1 MKKLLL
7 LFLFFPVAS
16 YADIQH
22 SITSS
27 VKLESLSAATS
38 ADKIGSSYSI
48 SGNNITT
55 TDSNSAA
62 TVGGFG
68 SVTSGVPAIVDTD
81 FTITTSGSAVSLTES
96 LVVGDSIQSATTV
109 TGGVVPALPSLGV
122 TVTGSGGVSGG
133 TITSL
138 SSGVH
143 TCAGTM
149 GAGSSCTAQ
158 TIVESVVD

>member
-62 TVGGFG
+62 TIGGFG
-68 SVTSGVPAIVDTD
+68 SVTSGTPAISFPSSVVQASSGEA
-81 FTITTSGSAVSLTES
+81 FSFSTSYLEGDATAGSAPTVGTVGNFSDLTSTAAGSVGTAAVTLDHHTMSLT
-96 LVVGDSIQSATTV
+96 GG
-109 TGGVVPALPSLGV
+109 TGTGVVLTGQFV
-122 TVTGSGGVSGG
+122 TDL
-133 TITSL
+133 TI
-138 SSGVH
+138 
-143 TCAGTM
+143 
-149 GAGSSCTAQ
+149 
-158 TIVESVVD
+158 D